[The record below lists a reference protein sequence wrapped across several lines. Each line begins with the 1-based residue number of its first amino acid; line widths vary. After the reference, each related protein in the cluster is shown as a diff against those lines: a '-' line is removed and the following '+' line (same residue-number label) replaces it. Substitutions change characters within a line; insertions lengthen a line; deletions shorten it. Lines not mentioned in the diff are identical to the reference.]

1 MLTRLATVTFV
12 AVMSLSPPIEQN
24 PADEL
29 AALKREIQALKEQQ
43 AQIQKEL
50 QAIKT
55 FLQAAMQPRQA
66 QEPEVPG
73 LIGAMIPTE
82 GEPSM
87 GPAGAKLTILEI
99 SDYHCPFCKRH
110 TQQTF
115 PQIVNEFVNTGKAR
129 YVFVH
134 YPIAQLHPQAARSHE
149 AAACAGEQGK
159 FWEMHASLFATPPA
173 KEDGALT
180 AQAKAVGVDPA
191 KFTACLTSGRQRRA
205 HPGQRQPHRGAR
217 RRRDTDDRDR
227 PHSGA
232 RAADE
237 SPQIRLRRAALRGL
251 QERRIDAV
259 SGRQ

>member
-87 GPAGAKLTILEI
+87 GPAGAKLTIVEI

-115 PQIVNEFVNTGKAR
+115 PQIINDFVNTGKAR
-129 YVFVH
+129 YVFVD

-149 AAACAGEQGK
+149 AAACAAEQGK

-191 KFTACLTSGRQRRA
+191 KFTACLTSGRNAAGIQASVSRIERLGVA
-205 HPGQRQPHRGAR
+205 GTPMTVIGLTPAPGQPMKVLKYVYGAR
-217 RRRDTDDRDR
+217 PYGDFK
-227 PHSGA
+227 SA
-232 RAADE
+232 
-237 SPQIRLRRAALRGL
+237 
-251 QERRIDAV
+251 IDAV
-259 SGRQ
+259 MAQ